1 MEKNK
6 KIAILAILIIIILV
20 ILIMPRGAGKQ
31 QARPRQA
38 PVSMQEQ
45 RLPPQSRGKRRSDFA
60 DWGRNPFIWEGKVT
74 PVSDLDLSG
83 IIWDKAAPYAIINGM
98 VVRPGDEISGKTI
111 KDIEPNSV
119 VLTDGQND
127 YILELK

>member
-1 MEKNK
+1 MKKNK
-6 KIAILAILIIIILV
+6 KIAILAALIIITLV
-20 ILIMPRGAGKQ
+20 IWIMPRGAGKRQ
-31 QARPRQA
+31 SPPRQA

-45 RLPPQSRGKRRSDFA
+45 PVSRIKTRSDFT

-83 IIWDKAAPYAIINGM
+83 IIWDKSAPYAIINGM
-98 VVRPGDEISGKTI
+98 IVRPGDEISGKII